1 MFKKKKNGLPSFS
14 FFLPIITHNRL
25 SKRMTIKIR
34 VILVVLIVVPQ
45 VCLLWPRVTHASSG
59 MLALHQRLEQL
70 EHRFNTQVNGWR
82 VCLGDIQGAEAIDF
96 DDSMWETADIGYRWD
111 IPNSVCWFRRWIK
124 IPRQLGGLPT
134 NGVRVALRLSIDN
147 GGSIY
152 VNGELKQAQF
162 DRDGGY
168 TVLTESASPGKRY
181 LVAVRGINRPGWG
194 ALLKADLESSAVLE
208 ILPATSAFLEKVR
221 FATTV
226 LQPDGSLKN
235 WIEGLTAVLDM
246 LDLTSLEQGRT
257 VPFLESV
264 ARAEEVL
271 RIGPVAIIR
280 RRTEARLD
288 VLEDR
293 VRTLAKIVRQA
304 QTQGLD
310 LSYQRVTL
318 TVAENFVQF
327 ARDDLKS
334 TSVQIVTR
342 GMWNADWLAN
352 AVPRA
357 VKEARDILTGRSSE
371 LSVHRYKTGPVKI
384 RQGAFWQNDRPI
396 FFVGV
401 GHFGQV
407 KRDIPVFPDYGFNIA
422 QITISV
428 GSVLLNEE
436 EVNEKSINDLIAVL
450 DRAADSNVA
459 VDLLIEPHGWPRWVN
474 EKYPDLACKTTNF
487 LKYKID
493 HPRAKAILKRY
504 LDVLIPRIAG
514 HPALFSYCLFNEP
527 AYTDASA
534 FSHMCFRGWLAAK
547 HGNIQTLNRHYG
559 TDHKS
564 FDEVPLPAGIVQ
576 TEIRGEKPTMTA
588 EISIVAGTPQLYDWY
603 RFNQERFGAVHQW
616 IVDTIH
622 TLDPN
627 TPVHS
632 KVMGK
637 LFDTHLAFASG
648 VDHEQ
653 WARATDISGNDNWSY
668 YRSWTDHDKA
678 ITGAYASN
686 WWRQAMYYDFQR
698 SVAQGQ
704 PIFNSENHPI
714 EDDRSIWVSA
724 RHIRT
729 MYWQGA
735 IHGQG
740 ATTTWVWERGDGPS
754 LGNCL
759 ITRANCAHALGTIGL
774 DLLRLSEQVVT
785 LQQIQPE
792 IALLVVPAS
801 IPFTED
807 YLDAMKRV
815 FEGLHF
821 LGTPIGFV
829 TEYMAERGELE
840 RYKAIFV
847 PQAKRIPDNLVDKI
861 DDYVSRGGT
870 LVVIGDSFT
879 ADEYG
884 HARVQPRF
892 LLPGTER
899 DIAGLASYGQGTVV
913 YRPAQMSVQA
923 YQLLGEALM
932 VDLGVQRPIRI
943 TDEKGRV
950 VGGVE
955 YRSTP
960 FKGGYL
966 LNLVSYRR
974 HEIPVRIVA
983 SKRIQQVTNLFDG
996 SPTGDF
1002 LELVPLEP
1010 MLLHVETVAE

>member
-1 MFKKKKNGLPSFS
+1 
-14 FFLPIITHNRL
+14 
-25 SKRMTIKIR
+25 MTIKTR
-34 VILVVLIVVPQ
+34 LILVFLILVSQ
-45 VCLLWPRVTHASSG
+45 ACLLWPQATSASSG
-59 MLALHQRLEQL
+59 MLELHQRLEQL
-70 EHRFNTQVNGWR
+70 ENRFRTQVNGWR
-82 VCLGDIQGAEAIDF
+82 VHVGDIPGAEAIDF
-96 DDSMWETADIGYRWD
+96 DDSTWATADIGYRWD
-111 IPNSVCWFRRWIK
+111 IPNSICWFRRWIE
-124 IPRQLGGLPT
+124 IPQQVGGLPT
-134 NGVRVALRLSIDN
+134 SGSRLALRLSIDN

-152 VNGELKQAQF
+152 INGELEQAQF
-162 DRDGGY
+162 DRADGY
-168 TVLTESASPGKRY
+168 VVLTESASPGKRY

-194 ALLKADLESSAVLE
+194 SLLKADLESSAVLE
-208 ILPATSAFLEKVR
+208 ILPATYAFLEKMR
-221 FATTV
+221 FATTI
-226 LQPDGSLKN
+226 LQADGSLVN
-235 WIEGLTAVLDM
+235 WTEGLTAVLDT
-246 LDLTSLEQGRT
+246 LDLKSLEQGRT

-264 ARAEEVL
+264 ARAEEML
-271 RIGPVAIIR
+271 QNGPVAIIR
-280 RRTEARLD
+280 RRTEDRLD
-288 VLEDR
+288 ELDDR
-293 VRTLAKIVRQA
+293 VRTLAKIVDQA
-304 QTQGLD
+304 ETQGLD

-334 TSVQIVTR
+334 TNVQIVTR

-352 AVPRA
+352 AVSQTL
-357 VKEARDILTGRSSE
+357 KEAQDVLAGRAGDQP
-371 LSVHRYKTGPVKI
+371 VRRYKTGPVQI
-384 RQGAFWQNDRPI
+384 RQGAFWQNERPL

-407 KRDIPVFPDYGFNIA
+407 KRDIPLFPGYGFNIA

-436 EVNEKSINDLIAVL
+436 DVNEKPIIDLIAVL
-450 DRAADSNVA
+450 DRAAENNIA
-459 VDLLIEPHGWPRWVN
+459 IDLLIEPRGWPRWVN
-474 EKYPDLACKTTNF
+474 EKYPDLACKTSNF

-493 HPRAKAILKRY
+493 HPQAKAILKRY

-527 AYTDASA
+527 GYTDASV
-534 FSHMCFRGWLAAK
+534 FSHQRFRGWLAEK
-547 HGNIQTLNRHYG
+547 HGTIQTLNRHYG

-576 TEIRGEKPTMTA
+576 AEIRGEKPTMTA
-588 EISIVAGTPQLYDWY
+588 EISMVAGTPQLYDWY

-637 LFDTHLAFASG
+637 LFDTHLAFVSG

-653 WARATDISGNDNWSY
+653 WAQATDISGNDNWSY

-698 SVAQGQ
+698 SVAPGQ

-714 EDDRSIWVSA
+714 EDDRSLWVPA

-729 MYWQGA
+729 VYWQGA

-740 ATTTWVWERGDGPS
+740 ATTTWVWERERSDLPMLS
-754 LGNCL
+754 ESI
-759 ITRANCAHALGTIGL
+759 ITRANCAHALGTVGL
-774 DLLRLSEQVVT
+774 DLLRFSEQVVM

-807 YLDAMKRV
+807 YLDAMKLA

-821 LGTPIGFV
+821 LGAPIGFV
-829 TEYMAERGELE
+829 TERQAEYGELE
-840 RYKAIFV
+840 RYKAVFV
-847 PQAKRIPDNLVDKI
+847 PRAMRIPDHLVDKI
-861 DDYVSRGGT
+861 DAYVARGGT
-870 LVVIGDSFT
+870 LVVTGDSFA

-884 HARVQPRF
+884 HARVRPQF
-892 LLPGTER
+892 LPPSKEQN
-899 DIAGLASYGQGTVV
+899 IARTATYGQGTVV
-913 YRPAQMSVQA
+913 YRPARMSLQA

-932 VDLGVQRPIRI
+932 IDLGVQRPIRI
-943 TDEKGRV
+943 TDEKGRIV
-950 VGGVE
+950 DGVE
-955 YRSTP
+955 YRSIP

-983 SKRIQQVTNLFDG
+983 SKRIRQITNLFDG
-996 SPTGDF
+996 SRTADF
-1002 LELVPLEP
+1002 LELVPLRP
-1010 MLLHVETVAE
+1010 TLLHVETVAE